1 MKIAKHQL
9 LYFSIFFILTVSVVS
24 HLLFSWIGFN
34 PTDDGF
40 ILSLSRRIIDGQ
52 FPHRDFI
59 FIRPALSPVIHVPFV
74 YFGGEYTFWFSRL
87 FVWIELASISCIW
100 TIIILHK
107 FFSMKFNF
115 LRDLFFASACFVFS
129 TYTAFIFAYT
139 TYDALLFYSLG
150 LLLCL
155 GEFKFSRS
163 AGYIVI
169 GLAYLCR
176 QNFLF
181 VIPVSLW
188 FFGDLRRIKYWVV
201 VLLPGAFYLLLMLLN
216 GALNDFISQ
225 AVSLR
230 GQFHGGIKVY
240 VTNWGFW
247 VFMVLGFVLMLIIGR
262 GENLAKEK
270 YKGYSILRWFVYLS
284 VPVISLSFLNK
295 EIYPLLISFSI
306 FGFVSGITL
315 YLVIKKQPKFFKP
328 GIFLLLSGWV
338 VSVSVGMSY
347 PALFSGEYILF
358 IMIIVLK
365 MYDENS
371 FSEERLKLWLN
382 VTGIILFFIIVSG
395 FVYARLVYTYRDKSS
410 FELNYK
416 IEKEIKGTKNIQ
428 TNVNTYLFLEDLNK
442 AVSLTSGRTYCILP
456 DLSAYWV
463 QSSVENPLPFSWAN
477 KTELNVNV
485 FNIRVREEIELKK
498 GMIIILQKVFANSI
512 QKDSS
517 GIKLND
523 AYSPVIPFIK
533 ENFNKITETSY
544 FELYE

>member
-1 MKIAKHQL
+1 
-9 LYFSIFFILTVSVVS
+9 
-24 HLLFSWIGFN
+24 
-34 PTDDGF
+34 
-40 ILSLSRRIIDGQ
+40 
-52 FPHRDFI
+52 
-59 FIRPALSPVIHVPFV
+59 
-74 YFGGEYTFWFSRL
+74 
-87 FVWIELASISCIW
+87 
-100 TIIILHK
+100 
-107 FFSMKFNF
+107 
-115 LRDLFFASACFVFS
+115 
-129 TYTAFIFAYT
+129 
-139 TYDALLFYSLG
+139 
-150 LLLCL
+150 
-155 GEFKFSRS
+155 
-163 AGYIVI
+163 
-169 GLAYLCR
+169 
-176 QNFLF
+176 
-181 VIPVSLW
+181 
-188 FFGDLRRIKYWVV
+188 
-201 VLLPGAFYLLLMLLN
+201 
-216 GALNDFISQ
+216 
-225 AVSLR
+225 
-230 GQFHGGIKVY
+230 
-240 VTNWGFW
+240 
-247 VFMVLGFVLMLIIGR
+247 
-262 GENLAKEK
+262 
-270 YKGYSILRWFVYLS
+270 
-284 VPVISLSFLNK
+284 
-295 EIYPLLISFSI
+295 
-306 FGFVSGITL
+306 
-315 YLVIKKQPKFFKP
+315 
-328 GIFLLLSGWV
+328 
-338 VSVSVGMSY
+338 
-347 PALFSGEYILF
+347 
-358 IMIIVLK
+358 